1 MRERITPDPLLG
13 GGLEPEPGEPVLAT
27 FAPDRAAYW
36 RSHGIMALAGGVIAG
51 LVLVLIGNPTPWIG
65 PVGAVLALVA
75 RGAYLASE
83 VLALRWQLT
92 DRRLILPGGR
102 AVRLGQITT
111 ARPFLGDVQVVTRT
125 GDKHLIRYPADPAAV
140 VAEIERAKAA
150 V

>member
-13 GGLEPEPGEPVLAT
+13 GGLEPEPGEPVLAS

-36 RSHGIMALAGGVIAG
+36 RSHGIMALVGGVLAG
-51 LVLVLIGNPTPWIG
+51 LLLVGMGNSAPWVG
-65 PVGAVLALVA
+65 PVGAVLALLA

-102 AVRLGQITT
+102 AVRLGEITA
-111 ARPFLGDVQVVTRT
+111 ARPFLGDVQVVTRG

-140 VAEIERAKAA
+140 VAEIDKARAAA
-150 V
+150 